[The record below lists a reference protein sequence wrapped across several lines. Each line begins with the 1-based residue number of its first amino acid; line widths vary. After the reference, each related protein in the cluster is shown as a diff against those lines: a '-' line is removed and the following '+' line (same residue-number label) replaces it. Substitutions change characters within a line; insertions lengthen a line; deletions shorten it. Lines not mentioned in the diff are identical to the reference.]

1 MRAWRTC
8 VSGRATSTGCEC
20 SSNEWG
26 VANRA
31 GPVSRRAFAY
41 VRVRARGENVYVRTY
56 VVIVRT
62 YLRTSK

>member
-1 MRAWRTC
+1 M
-8 VSGRATSTGCEC
+8 GCEC

-41 VRVRARGENVYVRTY
+41 VRTRAWRKCVRTY
-56 VVIVRT
+56 VVILRT
-62 YLRTSK
+62 YVVILRT